1 MVSAPVHA
9 LVVTHR
15 RPALLARLFDS
26 LAPLQDE
33 GLAGVIVVDN
43 GGDAAT
49 AELVR
54 GRPFV
59 SAHLRLEGNPGF
71 GPALRHGLAWALE
84 HTTATHLLVTDD
96 DTVWPRGALGSLL
109 ETARS
114 HGAGLVVPLIT
125 DEEGTIGYFPGLTDR
140 AAFRDIRRPA
150 LRPDDFRA
158 RTGEVPFSF
167 TWAPSCAWLL
177 SRAAVETVGL
187 PREDFG
193 FMAEDIEYALRVT
206 YRLPGLLEAR
216 VAVAHLPP
224 RRKHGPEGGAVA
236 ALHLQNIAFITCR
249 LAHGRRSLRHLPGA
263 IWRYLRSQGIVALP
277 EALRL
282 LWLGAVRGRPG
293 GAPGADRHWRELHRV
308 LNTA

>member
-1 MVSAPVHA
+1 MASASVLA

-26 LAPLQDE
+26 LAPLTEE

-43 GGDAAT
+43 GVDTAT
-49 AELVR
+49 AELLR
-54 GRPFV
+54 ARPLV
-59 SAHLRLEGNPGF
+59 TAHLRLEGNPGF
-71 GPALRHGLAWALE
+71 GPALRHGLAWMLE

-96 DTVWPRGALGSLL
+96 DTVWPRGSLAALW
-109 ETARS
+109 ETARE
-114 HGAGLVVPLIT
+114 HRAGLVVPLIT
-125 DEEGTIGYFPGLTDR
+125 DEADHIGYFPGLNDR
-140 AAFRDIRRPA
+140 AAFRDIRRPGM
-150 LRPDDFRA
+150 RPEDFRA
-158 RTGEVPFSF
+158 RAGVGPFAF

-177 SRAAVETVGL
+177 AREAVEHVGL

-206 YRLPGLLEAR
+206 YRQPGLLDAR

-224 RRKHGPEGGAVA
+224 RKKRGPEGSAVA

-249 LAHGRRSLRHLPGA
+249 LPHGRRSLRHLPGG
-263 IWRYLRSQGIVALP
+263 IWRYLRSQGLAALP

-282 LWLGAVRGRPG
+282 LWDGAVRGRPG
-293 GAPGADRHWRELHRV
+293 GAPGADRHWRELRRV
-308 LNTA
+308 LNAP